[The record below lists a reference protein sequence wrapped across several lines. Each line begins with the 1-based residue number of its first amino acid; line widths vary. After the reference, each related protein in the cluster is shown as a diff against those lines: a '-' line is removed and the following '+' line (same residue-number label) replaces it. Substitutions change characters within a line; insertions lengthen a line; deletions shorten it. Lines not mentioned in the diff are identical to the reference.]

1 MTKSQTIDLLQ
12 SQLPGF
18 YSVEQVISLIE
29 RIEEEQVKPKLLDFQ
44 IRDITNS
51 IMSEIQEEASRD
63 NIIDV
68 NEIEFEISYD
78 KRIEVTDV
86 PINFDVISDCIE
98 NSLVDAFG
106 PQEEETDNK

>member
-1 MTKSQTIDLLQ
+1 MTKSQTVDLLKNQ
-12 SQLPGF
+12 MPGF

-86 PINFDVISDCIE
+86 PINFDVIRDCIE